1 MASIKVT
8 VWTSASVVLLVI
20 VMYFVYVRTS
30 AGLFSGTYRTQSEKP
45 PPPAAS
51 LPLSYPEYE
60 TVSSPGDAMTQSE
73 TPPQTTA
80 SPNLSYSENETVSS
94 IGDAPSTNLTF
105 RSYLLTVN
113 IEQQSTAAM
122 HGYSDLVALGGFLNL
137 SAVELYVHST
147 NLVGVPAMKEEGSN
161 PGVMTLSTLYDLEDL
176 RAKVESCY
184 TNKNLTMSSFE
195 GFVETASRQIIYVY
209 ILHSLRKYR
218 SKFYDQKKI
227 VETVTDDAKLKQ
239 ALIRLNK
246 WTAYVSEKS
255 KLPLAS
261 FKTSRVFLID
271 ARPKVALR
279 LATVKEVL
287 GSAVREEASK
297 NGAVTVLF
305 DNWRA
310 IHTKPDTTYF
320 YYVPDFHKSCV
331 GFDLIDHSQKVIEAS
346 QAFSMHLKDSSN
358 HSKIGVHIRGERLL
372 LKYKQNFVGC
382 LKRLN
387 DTVQNI
393 TRNLSNPQ
401 VRLIHDL
408 TKYGTQSCWGDCS
421 KYRSKYLSELKKLEF
436 PVLNFDPTDYPSF
449 PRNPAFAAFVEREY
463 LSKMDVLVTV
473 GHGGFQNT
481 IVGRFLKHTKK
492 EQLYRICNEW
502 LN

>member
-1 MASIKVT
+1 MASIKVAL
-8 VWTSASVVLLVI
+8 WTSACVIAVI
-20 VMYFVYVRTS
+20 VMYFTYVSTP
-30 AGLFSGTYRTQSEKP
+30 AGLFSGTYRTQSKKL

-51 LPLSYPEYE
+51 P
-60 TVSSPGDAMTQSE
+60 T
-73 TPPQTTA
+73 
-80 SPNLSYSENETVSS
+80 LSYSENETVSS
-94 IGDAPSTNLTF
+94 PGDTPSTTLTF
-105 RSYLLTVN
+105 RNYLLTVD
-113 IEQQSTAAM
+113 IEQQSTAAVY
-122 HGYSDLVALGGFLNL
+122 GYRDLVALGGFLNL
-137 SAVELYVHST
+137 SAVELYVRGT
-147 NLVGVPAMKEEGSN
+147 GLVGVPAIKKKGSN
-161 PGVMTLSTLYDLEDL
+161 PGVMTLSTLYDFEDL

-195 GFVETASRQIIYVY
+195 GFVETASRQVIYVY
-209 ILHSLRKYR
+209 ILHSLGKYK
-218 SKFYDQKKI
+218 SKFSHGKKI
-227 VETVTDDAKLKQ
+227 VETVTDDAKAKQ
-239 ALIRLNK
+239 ALTRLNK
-246 WTAYVSEKS
+246 WAAYVSKKS
-255 KLPLAS
+255 RLPLAS
-261 FKTSRVFLID
+261 FKISRVFLID

-279 LATVKEVL
+279 LATIKDVL
-287 GSAVREEASK
+287 GSAVHEEISK

-331 GFDLIDHSQKVIEAS
+331 GFDLIDHSQRVIEAS
-346 QAFSMHLKDSSN
+346 QALSMHLKDSSN
-358 HSKIGVHIRGERLL
+358 SSKIGVHIRGERLL

-382 LKRLN
+382 LRKLH

-421 KYRSKYLSELKKLEF
+421 KYRSKYLAELKKLGF
-436 PVLNFDPTDYPSF
+436 PVFNFVPTDYPSF
-449 PRNPAFAAFVEREY
+449 PRSSAFAAFVEREY
-463 LSKMDVLVTV
+463 LSRMDVLVTL

-492 EQLYRICNEW
+492 EQLYRICSEW
-502 LN
+502 